1 MQFLVPSKEANWEG
15 FIFYITMETELVSV
29 AL

>member
-1 MQFLVPSKEANWEG
+1 
-15 FIFYITMETELVSV
+15 METELVSV